1 MTFHFFKD
9 SLFPSTVFYLKIW
22 EKGVGS
28 NQSILK
34 EINPEFSLEGLMLK
48 LKLNTLA
55 TWSKELTHW
64 ERPQCW
70 ERLREGGEG
79 GDRGWLDGII
89 NSIDMSLSKL
99 WEIMKD
105 REAWCA
111 AVHVVTKS
119 WTQLRDW
126 TITNA
131 CLESCVEILLVR
143 TECYLNTSFSLKFSS
158 QFLYSFL
165 ESKIVYLVF
174 WNFPSLWNFEVSELT
189 FCF

>member
-9 SLFPSTVFYLKIW
+9 SSLFPSTVFYLKIW

-55 TWSKELTHW
+55 TWFKELTHW

-89 NSIDMSLSKL
+89 DSIDMSLSKL

-111 AVHVVTKS
+111 AVHGV
-119 WTQLRDW
+119 
-126 TITNA
+126 A
-131 CLESCVEILLVR
+131 
-143 TECYLNTSFSLKFSS
+143 
-158 QFLYSFL
+158 
-165 ESKIVYLVF
+165 
-174 WNFPSLWNFEVSELT
+174 ELDMA
-189 FCF
+189 

>member
-9 SLFPSTVFYLKIW
+9 SSLFPSTVFYLKIW

-89 NSIDMSLSKL
+89 DSIDMSLSKL

-111 AVHVVTKS
+111 AVHGV
-119 WTQLRDW
+119 
-126 TITNA
+126 A
-131 CLESCVEILLVR
+131 
-143 TECYLNTSFSLKFSS
+143 
-158 QFLYSFL
+158 
-165 ESKIVYLVF
+165 
-174 WNFPSLWNFEVSELT
+174 ELDMA
-189 FCF
+189 